1 MKLFLTNFFFLL
13 FLATSFSAENRLI
26 RIDFPAENRDQS
38 GIIHAICQDYLGYIW
53 IGQSNGL
60 YRFDGYEYKKI
71 PTLSESEFGISNN
84 NINCIFE
91 DSDSLLWIGTRG
103 GGLNLYDRKTD
114 SYRFFTSDSKDENQ
128 KLFNDIASI
137 YEDSF
142 HELWIGTDGGGLYL
156 CNKSKLSFTPF
167 RDPENESGSSFEK
180 VLSIFRGS
188 PDEILIGTWQNGLK
202 RIDLKTGKWEQM
214 FPDLDRLPLNSRR
227 NIWSITDL
235 GSGKLLLGTFGE
247 GALVFDQNTRQCTKI
262 KNSAALKVYSCRR
275 DVDGTLYLSTDK
287 GLEIVND
294 GSTEKIGNSD
304 EIRIIYLDHE
314 GHLWIGQQ
322 QNLWAL
328 KKIPSFFQ
336 TTNATTGTDC
346 STLFLDNQSTLWLA
360 FPGKLVKYR
369 NDTQHSKSIPIP
381 EKIAVNMLSDWNDRI
396 LVLATNEGV
405 LFFDKQSESFIQMPH
420 QSPEFQEVIK
430 GNAFLCAQTPDFV
443 NWIGTLGVLYCGGKT
458 EERFIS
464 EKKLPSFSM
473 SHYVSSVIPNKDGSY
488 WLGTFGGGLNHL
500 NSLMDQPQVF
510 RQKFA
515 GGEGLSNNFIECLA
529 WDQLHRLWIGTH
541 DGLNLMTDATSG
553 KFRTFTLKDG
563 LPNNE
568 INSMI
573 ADRNGMLWIGT
584 SKGLCRLNVDK
595 MEFRIFGIEDGLPS
609 LQFLTHSAFLLSNG
623 SIVMGTK
630 RGAIQFN
637 PENIPE
643 ERFSPEVFI
652 QSVNLFNKE
661 VHPAENSFLKQN
673 ALFTN
678 SIRLN
683 YNQNYFGVSFTSLPY
698 FRKENTSY
706 TYQLVGVDQAWQTT
720 KSNSINY
727 TNLLPGEYVLKI
739 KSNSGA
745 DSSKERSLQIV
756 IVPPW
761 WKSKAAYWIYSVFF
775 LLILFLGVFFL
786 VKRERRNGQIRLQ
799 KYKAQKEHEMNDL
812 KFAFFSQVSNELKN
826 PLTLLMNPLNELIS
840 ASNPEIKTRLSVM
853 QSSAFQMNL
862 ILDQLVDFK
871 KIGTGE
877 YQPNL
882 TNGSV
887 FALLN
892 RICLKYAACAKSGGK
907 LFQYK
912 ISTDDTFACFDAA
925 LVTKIQGNVLDFFF
939 NRSAENSEIL
949 FEATVISENEN
960 SFLSINVSDQLGRLT
975 SLQLKLLLEP
985 FSGGESETSSGFGLA
1000 ITSELVKL
1008 CKGQMRLVN
1017 SDKGILAE
1025 LKLPLIINQPKTS
1038 EKVLFENESNKP
1050 ILLLVIG
1057 HAEMRTFL
1065 VESFAPDYSI
1075 LEYEFAENALSMI
1088 EQKWPDFVICD
1099 FELKGING
1107 LRFFSQFNENQ
1118 KAEGVPFVL
1127 LCGDDDQ
1134 SVKLDALRAGVHR
1147 FMQKPFNLDELKTIV
1162 HNHFITRKKLQKELT
1177 SDSHSIQLRDVEI
1190 TDPQKEL
1197 LDRLLNFMEK
1207 HYADPNLN
1215 VEFLCAELDMSRPQ
1229 LYRKLQTLTG
1239 LSVQEFIKSFR
1250 LKKAAVFLRS
1260 GNLRI
1265 SDIAY
1270 QTGFSDPQHFS
1281 KSFKIQFGISPTQY
1295 AVEHKD

>member
-1 MKLFLTNFFFLL
+1 MKLFLTNLLFLL
-13 FLATSFSAENRLI
+13 FLKTSFSAESRLI
-26 RIDFPAENRDQS
+26 RIDFPAGNRDQS

-84 NINCIFE
+84 NISCIFE

-114 SYRFFTSDSKDENQ
+114 SYRFFTSDSKVENQ

-142 HELWIGTDGGGLYL
+142 RELWIGTDGGGLYR
-156 CNKSKLSFTPF
+156 CNRTKLSFTPF
-167 RDPENESGSSFEK
+167 RDPENESGSAFEK

-188 PDEILIGTWQNGLK
+188 PDEIYIGTWEKGLK
-202 RIDLKTGKWEQM
+202 KINLKTGKWEQM

-247 GALVFDQNTRQCTKI
+247 GALVFDRNTRQWTKI
-262 KNSAALKVYSCRR
+262 KNSVASNVYACRR

-287 GLEIVND
+287 GLEIVKED
-294 GSTEKIGNSD
+294 SVEKTGNSA
-304 EIRIIYLDHE
+304 EIRTICLDHE

-336 TTNATTGTDC
+336 TTNATSGTDC
-346 STLFLDNQSTLWLA
+346 TTIYIDKQSTLWLA
-360 FPGKLVKYR
+360 FPGKLVQYR
-369 NDTQHSKSIPIP
+369 SDIKRSKSIPIP
-381 EKIAVNMLSDWNDRI
+381 EKIAVNMLSDWNERI

-405 LFFDKQSESFIQMPH
+405 LFFDKQSESFVQVPL
-420 QSPEFQEVIK
+420 QSLEFQEIIK
-430 GNAFLCAQTPDFV
+430 GNAFFCTQTPDFV
-443 NWIGTLGVLYCGGKT
+443 NWIGILGMLYCGGKT
-458 EERFIS
+458 GEKFIS
-464 EKKLPSFSM
+464 EKNMPSFSM
-473 SHYVSSVIPNKDGSY
+473 SHYVSSVVPDKDGSV
-488 WLGTFGGGLNHL
+488 WLGTFGGGLNRL
-500 NSLMDQPQVF
+500 NANKNQAQVF
-510 RQKFA
+510 RQNFEAKN
-515 GGEGLSNNFIECLA
+515 GLSNNFVECMV
-529 WDQLHRLWIGTH
+529 WDRSNRLWIGTH
-541 DGLNLMTDATSG
+541 DGLNLLTDASSG
-553 KFRTFTLKDG
+553 TFKTFTVKDG

-568 INSMI
+568 INSMVF
-573 ADRNGMLWIGT
+573 DRDGILWIGT
-584 SKGLCRLNVDK
+584 SNGLCRLDVEK
-595 MEFRIFGIEDGLPS
+595 MEFRILGMENGLPAT
-609 LQFLTHSAFLLSNG
+609 QFLKHAAFQLKNG
-623 SIVMGTK
+623 NIVMGTVN
-630 RGAIQFN
+630 GAIQFD
-637 PENIPE
+637 PQKIPE
-643 ERFSPEVFI
+643 ESLVSKVLF
-652 QSVNLFNKE
+652 QSFQLYNAE
-661 VHPAENSFLKQN
+661 IHPSKNSFLKEN
-673 ALFTN
+673 PIFTHA
-678 SIRLN
+678 ITLN
-683 YNQNYFGVSFTSLPY
+683 YRQNYFGVNFTSLPF

-706 TYQLVGVDQAWQTT
+706 ACKMNGLDQDWQITKTNSISYTNLAPGTYQL
-720 KSNSINY
+720 
-727 TNLLPGEYVLKI
+727 KI
-739 KSNSGA
+739 KAITGSRIS
-745 DSSKERSLQIV
+745 DERTLRIT
-756 IVPPW
+756 ILPPW
-761 WKSKAAYWIYSVFF
+761 WKSQLAYWFYGVFIVVG
-775 LLILFLGVFFL
+775 LLISAYLIV
-786 VKRERRNGQIRLQ
+786 RMERRKAFVRLQ
-799 KYKAQKEHEMNDL
+799 KYKAKKEHEMNDL

-840 ASNPEIKTRLSVM
+840 ASNPELKTRLSAM
-853 QSSAFQMNL
+853 QSSAFQMNQ

-882 TNGSV
+882 TIGNIC
-887 FALLN
+887 ALLN

-907 LFQYK
+907 LFQYN
-912 ISTDDTFACFDAA
+912 ISTNDTFASFDAA

-939 NRSAENSEIL
+939 NRSTENSEIWY
-949 FEATVISENEN
+949 EATVISEEEN
-960 SFLSINVSDQLGRLT
+960 FFLSISVSDLAGRLT
-975 SLQLKLLLEP
+975 SDQLKLLLEP

-1008 CKGQMRLVN
+1008 CKGEMRLVN
-1017 SDKGILAE
+1017 SEKGILAE
-1025 LKLPLIINQPKTS
+1025 LKLPLTLNQAKTS
-1038 EKVLFENESNKP
+1038 EKALSEDEPNKP
-1050 ILLLVIG
+1050 ILLLVIS
-1057 HAEMRTFL
+1057 HAELRTFL
-1065 VESFAPDYSI
+1065 TESFAPDYRI
-1075 LEYEFAENALSMI
+1075 LECEYAENALSMI
-1088 EQKWPDFVICD
+1088 EQKWPDFVISD

-1107 LRFFSQFNENQ
+1107 LHFFNQFNENQ
-1118 KAEGVPFVL
+1118 KSEGIPFVL

-1147 FMQKPFNLDELKTIV
+1147 FIQKPFNLDELKAIV
-1162 HNHFITRKKLQKELT
+1162 HNHFSTRKKLQNELT
-1177 SDSHSIQLRDVEI
+1177 SDRHSIQLRNVEI

-1197 LDRLLNFMEK
+1197 LNRLLNFMEI

-1215 VEFLCAELDMSRPQ
+1215 VELLCAELDMSRPQ

-1250 LKKAAVFLRS
+1250 LKKAAAFLRS
-1260 GNLRI
+1260 GDMRI

-1295 AVEHKD
+1295 AAEHKD